1 MVGPRSRTK
10 EARLRRQRC
19 LPAAIVVRCHTLVLT
34 PEQLRGRHMLR
45 LHLWSSELSTGSC
58 RGFHAIASHG
68 CRAERAAEHV
78 RVLAKAIGHRLFQI
92 S

>member
-19 LPAAIVVRCHTLVLT
+19 LTTAKVVRCHTLVLT
-34 PEQLRGRHMLR
+34 PEQLRGRQMLW
-45 LHLWSSELSTGSC
+45 LHLWSSELSPSSC
-58 RGFHAIASHG
+58 WGFHAIATHG

-78 RVLAKAIGHRLFQI
+78 WVLAKAIGRRLFQI